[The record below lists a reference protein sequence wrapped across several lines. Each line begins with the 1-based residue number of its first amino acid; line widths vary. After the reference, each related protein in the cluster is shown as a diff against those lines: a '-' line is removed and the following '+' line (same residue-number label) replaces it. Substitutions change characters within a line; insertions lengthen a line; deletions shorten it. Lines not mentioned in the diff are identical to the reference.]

1 MLIYSKLGQLLL
13 NGYKAASAA
22 DSAATRAPPP
32 PAWVGALLC
41 QHSLCA
47 GHQQS
52 VCHVTSILIQ
62 NYSEKMGDILLI
74 RLFCPYTGPIIDH
87 ERKHQKYLT
96 SDFFPT
102 GRTGCVMNTGLGP
115 CSPAPV
121 EVSAGGGAEVPG
133 AGPHVAR

>member
-22 DSAATRAPPP
+22 DSAATSAPPPPP
-32 PAWVGALLC
+32 PAWVEALLRE
-41 QHSLCA
+41 HFHCA
-47 GHQQS
+47 GHQHG

-62 NYSEKMGDILLI
+62 YYSVKMG
-74 RLFCPYTGPIIDH
+74 G
-87 ERKHQKYLT
+87 RKHQKYLT
-96 SDFFPT
+96 SDFFST
-102 GRTGCVMNTGLGP
+102 GQGVMNTGLGP